1 MQRVLNK
8 DGERDSARRWL
19 FVWWGFPL
27 VFNKMKEENWGVILP
42 LLPAKMGVSLGGRD
56 CGRLSMESIQTQ
68 AIIFEVFLK
77 RDSLGKTAG
86 RSLRSGWLMLAESRA
101 PLVGSEIVQSVGN

>member
-1 MQRVLNK
+1 M
-8 DGERDSARRWL
+8 
-19 FVWWGFPL
+19 

-68 AIIFEVFLK
+68 AITFEFFLK

-86 RSLRSGWLMLAESRA
+86 RSLRSGWLMLAESSE
-101 PLVGSEIVQSVGN
+101 GSFGGIRNSPECGKLTVKNPTWSK